1 MELRVL
7 IHIMLS
13 YTTNGLNEFRKDL
26 RFGPITGKGYTVVVI
41 DTGVDLTNPH
51 PIFGGD
57 KNNNG
62 FSDRVELV
70 VNNDLWRDP
79 REKPYKPPQS
89 LQDRTGHGT
98 RVASAILAVAPEVNI
113 IGAQSLV
120 SSATD
125 RIINWSVANKDK
137 YNIVGINL
145 SQVILTNTMDDF
157 KNPINLGRFNYQ
169 SLKTAS
175 QVGITPVAAG
185 GNFYQS
191 FKQPG
196 LASPAAYDFVL
207 AAMHTNSNGNR
218 KATNLNLSAQRRNDA
233 IAAPG
238 TAIPTIQIGGN
249 QVLSTGSSLAAPFV
263 TASAALLQGVAE
275 KYLGRKLTFLEL
287 EQVINQ
293 TADPIGTTGYKEIN
307 VYKAAD
313 LIWKNDLDVDP
324 PTPILNTVNVSFN
337 NNVTKYGFGGVN
349 SPLLSP
355 TDGVTFSDSLI
366 RLNNNFSG
374 ARVGIQNNPTITV
387 KPDTLLSFE
396 FKSLKRSQG
405 EITGI
410 GFDNDFTL
418 WNNPTNF
425 FSLES
430 INQLWS
436 KTLIDDYQ
444 YTGTNT
450 WQKFKIPV
458 GEHFT
463 GTFNYLT
470 FLNDQG
476 SSEFKNIQLHN
487 L

>member
-1 MELRVL
+1 M
-7 IHIMLS
+7 
-13 YTTNGLNEFRKDL
+13 
-26 RFGPITGKGYTVVVI
+26 
-41 DTGVDLTNPH
+41 
-51 PIFGGD
+51 
-57 KNNNG
+57 
-62 FSDRVELV
+62 
-70 VNNDLWRDP
+70 
-79 REKPYKPPQS
+79 
-89 LQDRTGHGT
+89 
-98 RVASAILAVAPEVNI
+98 
-113 IGAQSLV
+113 
-120 SSATD
+120 
-125 RIINWSVANKDK
+125 
-137 YNIVGINL
+137 
-145 SQVILTNTMDDF
+145 
-157 KNPINLGRFNYQ
+157 
-169 SLKTAS
+169 
-175 QVGITPVAAG
+175 
-185 GNFYQS
+185 
-191 FKQPG
+191 
-196 LASPAAYDFVL
+196 
-207 AAMHTNSNGNR
+207 
-218 KATNLNLSAQRRNDA
+218 
-233 IAAPG
+233 
-238 TAIPTIQIGGN
+238 
-249 QVLSTGSSLAAPFV
+249 
-263 TASAALLQGVAE
+263 
-275 KYLGRKLTFLEL
+275 
-287 EQVINQ
+287 
-293 TADPIGTTGYKEIN
+293 
-307 VYKAAD
+307 
-313 LIWKNDLDVDP
+313 
-324 PTPILNTVNVSFN
+324 SFN

-396 FKSLKRSQG
+396 FKSPKRSQG